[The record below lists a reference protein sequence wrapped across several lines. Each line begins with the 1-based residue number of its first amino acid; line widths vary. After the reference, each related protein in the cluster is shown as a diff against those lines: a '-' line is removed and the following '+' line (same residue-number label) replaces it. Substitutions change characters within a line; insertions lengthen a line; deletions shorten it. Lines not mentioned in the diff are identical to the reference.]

1 MTGPR
6 VLPAAALDSLETAV
20 SALRAGGIVA
30 VPTETLYGLAVLP
43 HVEPLAGVLAAKRRP
58 ADKGIALVV
67 DSVAQVE
74 ALAELPPAARRLAD
88 RFWPGPL
95 TLVLAPRADRRQ
107 ELPGALLGPSGALGF
122 RLPDHP
128 VPRGLAARLGPLA
141 LTSANLSGEPDAR
154 TVAELSAA
162 FGTALALVLDD
173 GPVRGGVASTVAAV
187 AGDGAVTIL
196 RAGALDPAEVLAALT

>member
-6 VLPAAALDSLETAV
+6 VLPAAALDSLEAAV
-20 SALRAGGIVA
+20 AALRAGGIVA

-43 HVEPLAGVLAAKRRP
+43 QVEPLACVLAAKRRP
-58 ADKGIALVV
+58 TDKGLALVV

-95 TLVLAPRADRRQ
+95 TLVLAPREDRRQ

-128 VPRGLAARLGPLA
+128 VPRSLAARLGPLA

-162 FGTALALVLDD
+162 FGAALALVLDG